1 MSGWLW
7 AAVVL
12 VVLVVGWLT
21 VLCATRVRRLDRLHA
36 RTDAARAGLESALE
50 RRAVAALAV
59 AAALEAG
66 TAGNGSGTGSGNG
79 VGNDTAGGA
88 ERAALLRA
96 AVAVTQS
103 ARASDADRETAEN
116 ALGRALAGVDRSR
129 LPAAVLDE
137 LVDAEQ
143 LLVVARRVLNDAVRD
158 TRALR
163 SRRMVRWLRLA
174 GRAPMPEYF
183 EIADP
188 EFDVTAA
195 ATPPRTSEPP
205 VRADVP
211 SGRPESVTER

>member
-129 LPAAVLDE
+129 LPAAVLEE

-188 EFDVTAA
+188 EFVVTELARSPLGTA
-195 ATPPRTSEPP
+195 PP
-205 VRADVP
+205 VTSPTSA
-211 SGRPESVTER
+211 SEEAS